1 MMASVEMRRD
11 GGTLILALTGKI
23 DSSNAPEIETRI
35 QALRQGQTF
44 ETLVLDFEKLEYIT
58 SAGLRIVLRLK
69 REIDDTRII
78 NARSEVYE
86 VLEMTGF
93 TDMMDVQKAY
103 RVISVEGCEVIGVGA
118 NGRVYRIDPDTI
130 VKVYLNPDSL
140 PEIKRERELARTAF
154 VAGLPTAIP
163 YDVVR
168 VEGGGFGSVFELLNA
183 TSFAKLL
190 IRGEKTVDEVA
201 RMSVDMLKL
210 IHSKEVSPGAVPDMR
225 AVALGWADFLMD
237 YLPGDQGSKLRA
249 LIEAVPVNM
258 HLLHG
263 DFHIKNIM
271 LQNGESLL
279 IDMDTLCHG
288 HPVFE
293 LASTYNAYCGFAAND
308 HSVVEGYLGISFDQA
323 ALLWRRTLEYYL
335 GTTDEARLNDV
346 QDKARILGQ
355 ARIMRRTIRRGG
367 LETAEGRAVI
377 ERSRALL
384 AEALPRVDSLL
395 F

>member
-23 DSSNAPEIETRI
+23 DSSNAPEIETQI

-237 YLPGDQGSKLRA
+237 YLPVDQGSKLRA

-384 AEALPRVDSLL
+384 AEELPRVDSLL